1 MTTPR
6 VYYTDRHLKG
16 DFNDAKIC
24 TDPSSIDWW
33 DFSKGE
39 KLILLSDHKEVVKEL
54 ETQLDNQR
62 DTYVPTIR
70 ECGDKIAE
78 LESEL
83 AEAKAKLA
91 ECLEH
96 LESVIYGEPPDFAT
110 KYVAADKFVQSLT
123 KTTTQGAK

>member
-83 AEAKAKLA
+83 AEAKSKLERYEKA
-91 ECLEH
+91 DEALTDGEKESLNLFLEH
-96 LESVIYGEPPDFAT
+96 MRNDPIGKRL
-110 KYVAADKFVQSLT
+110 K
-123 KTTTQGAK
+123 